1 MAAVIRDFVAD
12 EDGATLIEY
21 AFIIAFIALVAIGAA
36 SQLGTKLL
44 KVFTNLDTQF
54 PNTQ

>member
-1 MAAVIRDFVAD
+1 MAAMIRDFVAD